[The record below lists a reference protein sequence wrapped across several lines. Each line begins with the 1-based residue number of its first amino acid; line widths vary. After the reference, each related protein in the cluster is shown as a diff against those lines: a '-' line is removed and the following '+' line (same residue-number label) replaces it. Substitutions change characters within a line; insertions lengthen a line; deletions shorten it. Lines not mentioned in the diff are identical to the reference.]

1 LLGILQRMSTDDLR
15 LTTDRTGET
24 IVLTLVGELEMATT
38 FWLEP
43 ELERLTR
50 DEDVRAL
57 VVDMSGVAFMD
68 SSALG
73 LLLATQQRLQADGIR
88 FLVANPSPGVR
99 RMLELTGAG
108 DALSLTAWP
117 PGA

>member
-1 LLGILQRMSTDDLR
+1 MAADRLR

-24 IVLTLVGELEMATT
+24 VVVTLAGEFDMGAT

-50 DEDVRAL
+50 DGEPRTL
-57 VVDMSGVAFMD
+57 VVDMSGVTFMD
-68 SSALG
+68 STALG
-73 LLLATQQRLQADGIR
+73 LLLATQQRLQADGIAL
-88 FLVANPSPGVR
+88 LVAKPSRAVG

-108 DALSLTAWP
+108 DALRLTSWP
-117 PGA
+117 PDGG